1 MKRYSAIISSALAAL
16 LFLLCGVCA
25 ANCATVTAT
34 PKHDC
39 CPSSKKTTDTAPKEC
54 PSLAVSKLAVAVDLH
69 TISAALPAAPI
80 AQMPAPGVNAEARL
94 TNVSHPPPGF
104 PNSLSVLRI

>member
-1 MKRYSAIISSALAAL
+1 MKRHSAIISCALACV

-39 CPSSKKTTDTAPKEC
+39 CPSSKKTTDTAPKAC
-54 PSLAVSKLAVAVDLH
+54 PSLAVSKIAVTADLDTMAMAV
-69 TISAALPAAPI
+69 PVAPV
-80 AQMPAPGVNAEARL
+80 AGMPAPAVNTMERL
-94 TNVSHPPPGF
+94 TGLSHTPPGVPRSF
-104 PNSLSVLRI
+104 SVLRI